1 MQDTNQ
7 NSQVQTSLLPDS
19 SQNTVQPVNTTP
31 VDNTI
36 NSDTSLTEDQRV
48 KKRQLSF
55 IVNRLEILYSDN
67 DSYKVL
73 LRKADE
79 ELKSNKGELIF
90 FKEV

>member
-1 MQDTNQ
+1 MQDNNQ
-7 NSQVQTSLLPDS
+7 NSQVQTNLPPDS
-19 SQNTVQPVNTTP
+19 SQNIVQPVNTTP
-31 VDNTI
+31 VVNTN

-55 IVNRLEILYSDN
+55 IVNRLEDLYSEN

-90 FKEV
+90 FN